1 MGRRTRL
8 SGSTSREE
16 VVIHAKSAKMKPML
30 ASILSKIHILHFTFR
45 VVATQYLHSRI
56 IKRNKIM
63 IEETKGY
70 TLSVDTYKKAK
81 ALKMK
86 DPRYYI
92 YASLRGS
99 GMPMRDC
106 WAIAFQG
113 EGLNWEK
120 SFLENEMNLLEAQE
134 SVQKRIAEVQ
144 GKKVKNEN
152 SEELTAEELAK
163 ATSKE
168 QILKD
173 LVLAQ
178 RKAKYGSPEW
188 LKIVASIADYN
199 KIKQDE
205 IDTENNVVH
214 YYIPLSMPRCCED
227 CIIFK
232 NGQATFQKK
241 KK

>member
-1 MGRRTRL
+1 MDIRQVYQCMERTPQTANVEL
-8 SGSTSREE
+8 LN
-16 VVIHAKSAKMKPML
+16 I
-30 ASILSKIHILHFTFR
+30 
-45 VVATQYLHSRI
+45 
-56 IKRNKIM
+56 KIM

-81 ALKMK
+81 ALGMK

-106 WAIAFQG
+106 WAISFQG
-113 EGLNWEK
+113 EGFNWTK
-120 SFLENEMNLLEAQE
+120 DVLEREMNKLESLE

-144 GKKVKNEN
+144 GKKAKNEN
-152 SEELTAEELAK
+152 SDELTQEELIK

-168 QILKD
+168 EILRN
-173 LVLAQ
+173 LVIAQ
-178 RKAKYGSPEW
+178 RKQKFGSPEW
-188 LKIVASIADYN
+188 QKTTAMIADYS

-232 NGQATFQKK
+232 NGQATFQNKK
-241 KK
+241 K

>member
-1 MGRRTRL
+1 M
-8 SGSTSREE
+8 E
-16 VVIHAKSAKMKPML
+16 
-30 ASILSKIHILHFTFR
+30 
-45 VVATQYLHSRI
+45 
-56 IKRNKIM
+56 
-63 IEETKGY
+63 GY
-70 TLSVDTYKKAK
+70 TLSVNFLKQAK
-81 ALKMK
+81 QLKMASPEYK
-86 DPRYYI
+86 I
-92 YASLRGS
+92 YADLRAAGNA
-99 GMPMRDC
+99 MRDS

-113 EGLNWEK
+113 KGFNWPK
-120 SFLENEMNLLEAQE
+120 DTLEREMNKLESLE

-144 GKKVKNEN
+144 GKKLKNDN

>member
-1 MGRRTRL
+1 MERTPQAANVEL
-8 SGSTSREE
+8 LN
-16 VVIHAKSAKMKPML
+16 I
-30 ASILSKIHILHFTFR
+30 
-45 VVATQYLHSRI
+45 
-56 IKRNKIM
+56 KIM

-99 GMPMRDC
+99 GMPIRDS

-113 EGLNWEK
+113 EGLNWPKGE
-120 SFLENEMNLLEAQE
+120 LEREMNILESQE
-134 SVQKRIAEVQ
+134 SVQNRIAEVQ
-144 GKKVKNEN
+144 GKKAKNEN
-152 SEELTAEELAK
+152 SDELTQEELIK

-168 QILKD
+168 EILRN
-173 LVLAQ
+173 LVIAQ
-178 RKAKYGSPEW
+178 RKQKFGSPEW
-188 LKIVASIADYN
+188 QKTTAMIADYS

>member
-1 MGRRTRL
+1 MERTPQAANVEL
-8 SGSTSREE
+8 LN
-16 VVIHAKSAKMKPML
+16 V
-30 ASILSKIHILHFTFR
+30 
-45 VVATQYLHSRI
+45 
-56 IKRNKIM
+56 KIM

-99 GMPMRDC
+99 GMPIRDS

-113 EGLNWEK
+113 EGFNWPK
-120 SFLENEMNLLEAQE
+120 DTLEREMNKLESLE
-134 SVQKRIAEVQ
+134 SVQTRIAEVQ
-144 GKKVKNEN
+144 GKKIENEH
-152 SEELTAEELAK
+152 SDELTQEELIK

-168 QILKD
+168 EILRN
-173 LVLAQ
+173 LVIAQ
-178 RKAKYGSPEW
+178 RKQKFGSPEW
-188 LKIVASIADYN
+188 QKTTAMIADYS

>member
-1 MGRRTRL
+1 MERTPKAANVEL
-8 SGSTSREE
+8 LN
-16 VVIHAKSAKMKPML
+16 I
-30 ASILSKIHILHFTFR
+30 
-45 VVATQYLHSRI
+45 
-56 IKRNKIM
+56 KIM

-81 ALKMK
+81 ALGMK

-106 WAIAFQG
+106 WAISFQG
-113 EGLNWEK
+113 EGFNWTK
-120 SFLENEMNLLEAQE
+120 DVLEREMNKLESLE

-144 GKKVKNEN
+144 GKKSKNEN
-152 SEELTAEELAK
+152 ADELSPEELAK

-205 IDTENNVVH
+205 IDTESTTCHFYLPVD
-214 YYIPLSMPRCCED
+214 YPSD
-227 CIIFK
+227 CQSCLIFK
-232 NGQATFQKK
+232 NGKAICQRKSK
-241 KK
+241 G

>member
-1 MGRRTRL
+1 
-8 SGSTSREE
+8 
-16 VVIHAKSAKMKPML
+16 
-30 ASILSKIHILHFTFR
+30 
-45 VVATQYLHSRI
+45 
-56 IKRNKIM
+56 M

-99 GMPMRDC
+99 GMSIRDC
-106 WAIAFQG
+106 WSIAFQG

-120 SFLENEMNLLEAQE
+120 SFLEGEMNKLEAQE

-144 GKKVKNEN
+144 GKKAKNEN
-152 SEELTAEELAK
+152 SDELTAEELAK

-205 IDTENNVVH
+205 IDTENNVCHFYLPVDYPH
-214 YYIPLSMPRCCED
+214 GKND
-227 CIIFK
+227 CLLFK
-232 NGQATFQKK
+232 NGLCKGGK
-241 KK
+241 

>member
-1 MGRRTRL
+1 MVQ
-8 SGSTSREE
+8 REIQAANVE
-16 VVIHAKSAKMKPML
+16 LLNI
-30 ASILSKIHILHFTFR
+30 
-45 VVATQYLHSRI
+45 
-56 IKRNKIM
+56 KIM

-81 ALKMK
+81 ALGMK

-99 GMPMRDC
+99 GMSIRDS

-113 EGLNWEK
+113 YGFNWPK
-120 SFLENEMNLLEAQE
+120 DTLEREMNILESQE

-144 GKKVKNEN
+144 GKKAKNEN
-152 SEELTAEELAK
+152 SDELTQEELIK

-168 QILKD
+168 EILRN
-173 LVLAQ
+173 LVIAQ
-178 RKAKYGSPEW
+178 RKQKFGSPEW
-188 LKIVASIADYN
+188 QKTTAMIADYS

-205 IDTENNVVH
+205 IDTENNTVLFYLPVA
-214 YYIPLSMPRCCED
+214 YPRTCSD
-227 CIIFK
+227 CLLFK
-232 NGQATFQKK
+232 NGQADFQKK

>member
-1 MGRRTRL
+1 M
-8 SGSTSREE
+8 E
-16 VVIHAKSAKMKPML
+16 
-30 ASILSKIHILHFTFR
+30 
-45 VVATQYLHSRI
+45 
-56 IKRNKIM
+56 
-63 IEETKGY
+63 GY
-70 TLSVDTYKKAK
+70 TLSVNFLKQAK
-81 ALKMK
+81 QLKMASPEYK
-86 DPRYYI
+86 I
-92 YASLRGS
+92 YADLRAAGNA
-99 GMPMRDC
+99 MRDS

-113 EGLNWEK
+113 YGFNWPKET
-120 SFLENEMNLLEAQE
+120 LEREMNKLESLE

-232 NGQATFQKK
+232 NGQADFQKRK
-241 KK
+241 K

>member
-1 MGRRTRL
+1 MERTPQAANVEL
-8 SGSTSREE
+8 LN
-16 VVIHAKSAKMKPML
+16 I
-30 ASILSKIHILHFTFR
+30 
-45 VVATQYLHSRI
+45 
-56 IKRNKIM
+56 KIM

-113 EGLNWEK
+113 EGFNWEK
-120 SFLENEMNLLEAQE
+120 SFLEGEMNKLEAQE

-144 GKKVKNEN
+144 GKKAKNEN

-205 IDTENNVVH
+205 IDTENNVCHFYLPVDYPH
-214 YYIPLSMPRCCED
+214 GKND
-227 CIIFK
+227 CLLFK
-232 NGQATFQKK
+232 NGLCKGGK
-241 KK
+241 

>member
-1 MGRRTRL
+1 MERTPQAANVEL
-8 SGSTSREE
+8 LN
-16 VVIHAKSAKMKPML
+16 I
-30 ASILSKIHILHFTFR
+30 
-45 VVATQYLHSRI
+45 
-56 IKRNKIM
+56 KIM

-99 GMPMRDC
+99 GMSTRDC
-106 WAIAFQG
+106 WSIAFQG

-120 SFLENEMNLLEAQE
+120 SFLEGEMNKLESQE

-144 GKKVKNEN
+144 GKKSKNEN
-152 SEELTAEELAK
+152 ADELSPEELAK

-199 KIKQDE
+199 KIKQEE
-205 IDTENNVVH
+205 IDTESSVIH
-214 YYIPLSMPRCCED
+214 YYLPLSLPRTCSE
-227 CIIFK
+227 CILFK
-232 NGQATFQKK
+232 NGQADFQKK

>member
-1 MGRRTRL
+1 
-8 SGSTSREE
+8 
-16 VVIHAKSAKMKPML
+16 
-30 ASILSKIHILHFTFR
+30 
-45 VVATQYLHSRI
+45 
-56 IKRNKIM
+56 M

-113 EGLNWEK
+113 KGFNWPK
-120 SFLENEMNLLEAQE
+120 DTLEREMNKLESLE
-134 SVQKRIAEVQ
+134 SVQTRIAEVQ
-144 GKKVKNEN
+144 GKKAKNEN
-152 SEELTAEELAK
+152 SDELTQEELIK

-168 QILKD
+168 EILRN
-173 LVLAQ
+173 LVIAQ
-178 RKAKYGSPEW
+178 RKQKFGSPEW
-188 LKIVASIADYN
+188 QKTTAMIADYS

-205 IDTENNVVH
+205 IDTENNVCHFYLPVDYPH
-214 YYIPLSMPRCCED
+214 GKND
-227 CIIFK
+227 CLLFK
-232 NGQATFQKK
+232 NGLCKGGK
-241 KK
+241 

>member
-1 MGRRTRL
+1 
-8 SGSTSREE
+8 
-16 VVIHAKSAKMKPML
+16 
-30 ASILSKIHILHFTFR
+30 
-45 VVATQYLHSRI
+45 
-56 IKRNKIM
+56 M

-86 DPRYYI
+86 DHRYYI

-113 EGLNWEK
+113 EGFNWPK
-120 SFLENEMNLLEAQE
+120 DVLEREMNKLESLE
-134 SVQKRIAEVQ
+134 SVQTRIAEVQ
-144 GKKVKNEN
+144 GKKAKNEN
-152 SEELTAEELAK
+152 CDELTQEELIK

-168 QILKD
+168 EILRN
-173 LVLAQ
+173 LVIAQ
-178 RKAKYGSPEW
+178 RKQKFGSPEW
-188 LKIVASIADYN
+188 QKTTAMIADYS

-205 IDTENNVVH
+205 IDTENNVIH

>member
-1 MGRRTRL
+1 
-8 SGSTSREE
+8 
-16 VVIHAKSAKMKPML
+16 
-30 ASILSKIHILHFTFR
+30 
-45 VVATQYLHSRI
+45 
-56 IKRNKIM
+56 M

-81 ALKMK
+81 ALGMK

-144 GKKVKNEN
+144 GKKAKNEN
-152 SEELTAEELAK
+152 SDELTQEELIK

-168 QILKD
+168 EILRN
-173 LVLAQ
+173 LVIAQ
-178 RKAKYGSPEW
+178 RKQKFGSPEW
-188 LKIVASIADYN
+188 QKTTAMIADYS

>member
-1 MGRRTRL
+1 MERTPQAANAEL
-8 SGSTSREE
+8 LN
-16 VVIHAKSAKMKPML
+16 I
-30 ASILSKIHILHFTFR
+30 
-45 VVATQYLHSRI
+45 
-56 IKRNKIM
+56 KIM

-99 GMPMRDC
+99 GMSVRDS
-106 WAIAFQG
+106 WSIAFQG
-113 EGLNWEK
+113 EGIGVWEK

>member
-1 MGRRTRL
+1 MERTQQAANVEL
-8 SGSTSREE
+8 LN
-16 VVIHAKSAKMKPML
+16 I
-30 ASILSKIHILHFTFR
+30 
-45 VVATQYLHSRI
+45 
-56 IKRNKIM
+56 KIM

-81 ALKMK
+81 ALGMK

-113 EGLNWEK
+113 EGFNWTK
-120 SFLENEMNLLEAQE
+120 DVLEREMNKLESLE

-144 GKKVKNEN
+144 GKKAKNE
-152 SEELTAEELAK
+152 SADELSPEELAK

-205 IDTENNVVH
+205 IDTENNTIHFHLPVD
-214 YYIPLSMPRCCED
+214 YPTCKED
-227 CIIFK
+227 CLLFK
-232 NGQATFQKK
+232 NNLCKGGK
-241 KK
+241 

>member
-1 MGRRTRL
+1 
-8 SGSTSREE
+8 
-16 VVIHAKSAKMKPML
+16 
-30 ASILSKIHILHFTFR
+30 
-45 VVATQYLHSRI
+45 
-56 IKRNKIM
+56 M

-81 ALKMK
+81 ALGMK

-106 WAIAFQG
+106 WAISFQG
-113 EGLNWEK
+113 EGFNWTK
-120 SFLENEMNLLEAQE
+120 DVLEREMNKLESLE

-144 GKKVKNEN
+144 GKKAKNEN
-152 SEELTAEELAK
+152 SEELTQEELIK

-168 QILKD
+168 EILRN
-173 LVLAQ
+173 LVIAQ
-178 RKAKYGSPEW
+178 RKQKFGSPEW
-188 LKIVASIADYN
+188 QKTTAMIADYS

-205 IDTENNVVH
+205 IDTERNVIH
-214 YYIPLSMPRCCED
+214 YFIPLSMPRCCED

-232 NGQATFQKK
+232 NGHATFQKK

>member
-1 MGRRTRL
+1 
-8 SGSTSREE
+8 
-16 VVIHAKSAKMKPML
+16 
-30 ASILSKIHILHFTFR
+30 
-45 VVATQYLHSRI
+45 
-56 IKRNKIM
+56 M

-99 GMPMRDC
+99 GMPIRDS

-134 SVQKRIAEVQ
+134 SVRKRIAEVQ
-144 GKKVKNEN
+144 GKKIENEH
-152 SEELTAEELAK
+152 SEDLTPEQLAK

-173 LVLAQ
+173 LVIA
-178 RKAKYGSPEW
+178 RSKIKNTSSKEW
-188 LKIVASIADYN
+188 ADYTKMIGDFA

-205 IDTENNVVH
+205 LQTEDTTCHFYLPINYPTGKN
-214 YYIPLSMPRCCED
+214 D
-227 CIIFK
+227 CLLFK
-232 NGQATFQKK
+232 NGLCKGGK
-241 KK
+241 

>member
-1 MGRRTRL
+1 MERTPQAANVEL
-8 SGSTSREE
+8 LN
-16 VVIHAKSAKMKPML
+16 I
-30 ASILSKIHILHFTFR
+30 
-45 VVATQYLHSRI
+45 
-56 IKRNKIM
+56 KIM

-99 GMPMRDC
+99 GMPIRDS

-120 SFLENEMNLLEAQE
+120 SFLENEMNKLEAQE

-144 GKKVKNEN
+144 GKKAKNEN
-152 SEELTAEELAK
+152 ADELTQEELIK

-168 QILKD
+168 EILRN
-173 LVLAQ
+173 LVIAQ
-178 RKAKYGSPEW
+178 REQKFGSPEW
-188 LKIVASIADYN
+188 QKTTAMIADYS

>member
-1 MGRRTRL
+1 MERTPQAANVEL
-8 SGSTSREE
+8 
-16 VVIHAKSAKMKPML
+16 L
-30 ASILSKIHILHFTFR
+30 N
-45 VVATQYLHSRI
+45 
-56 IKRNKIM
+56 IKTM

-81 ALKMK
+81 ALGMK

-106 WAIAFQG
+106 WAISFQG
-113 EGLNWEK
+113 EGFNWTK
-120 SFLENEMNLLEAQE
+120 DVLEREMNKLESLE

-144 GKKVKNEN
+144 GKKAKNEN
-152 SEELTAEELAK
+152 SDELTQEELIK

-168 QILKD
+168 EILRN
-173 LVLAQ
+173 LVIAQ
-178 RKAKYGSPEW
+178 RKQKFGSPEW
-188 LKIVASIADYN
+188 QKTTAMIADYS

-214 YYIPLSMPRCCED
+214 YYIPLSVPRCCED

>member
-1 MGRRTRL
+1 MERAPQTANVEL
-8 SGSTSREE
+8 LN
-16 VVIHAKSAKMKPML
+16 I
-30 ASILSKIHILHFTFR
+30 
-45 VVATQYLHSRI
+45 
-56 IKRNKIM
+56 KIM

-81 ALKMK
+81 ALGMK

-99 GMPMRDC
+99 GMSIRDS
-106 WAIAFQG
+106 WAVAFQG
-113 EGLNWEK
+113 EGFNWPK
-120 SFLENEMNLLEAQE
+120 DTLEREMNKLESLE
-134 SVQKRIAEVQ
+134 SVQTRIAEVQ
-144 GKKVKNEN
+144 GKKAKNEN
-152 SEELTAEELAK
+152 SDELTQEELIK

-168 QILKD
+168 EILRN
-173 LVLAQ
+173 LVIAQ
-178 RKAKYGSPEW
+178 RKQKFGSPEW
-188 LKIVASIADYN
+188 QKTTAMIADYS

-205 IDTENNVVH
+205 IDTENNVIH

>member
-1 MGRRTRL
+1 
-8 SGSTSREE
+8 
-16 VVIHAKSAKMKPML
+16 
-30 ASILSKIHILHFTFR
+30 
-45 VVATQYLHSRI
+45 
-56 IKRNKIM
+56 M

-70 TLSVDTYKKAK
+70 TLSVDIYKKVK

-99 GMPMRDC
+99 GMSIRDS
-106 WAIAFQG
+106 WAISFQG
-113 EGLNWEK
+113 EGFNWPK
-120 SFLENEMNLLEAQE
+120 DTLEREMNKLESLE
-134 SVQKRIAEVQ
+134 SVQTRIAEVQ
-144 GKKVKNEN
+144 GKKIENEH
-152 SEELTAEELAK
+152 SEDLSPEQLAK

-173 LVLAQ
+173 LVIARSKL
-178 RKAKYGSPEW
+178 KSTSCKEW
-188 LKIVASIADYN
+188 ADYTKMIGDFA

-205 IDTENNVVH
+205 LQTEDTTCHFYLPVNYPN
-214 YYIPLSMPRCCED
+214 SCED